1 MYKQKSVERNYDF
14 DLEQNALGLNY
25 ESFNDSC
32 FFISAV
38 NEAFEFDF
46 VVQRI

>member
-1 MYKQKSVERNYDF
+1 MKKNYVF
-14 DLEQNALGLNY
+14 DLEETALGLNY

-32 FFISAV
+32 FFISTV

-46 VVQRI
+46 VVQRK